1 MNGRCTAPRKPPA
14 LHRLLKACAIVVG
27 LVIAGVLVQA
37 VIDGS
42 QSGVLEKID
51 MTMASDDAGFDT
63 GSSAASAPVPEGFQ
77 DEVLSLEGREDVR
90 VGADGTVVG
99 FVDRAGAQEAFA
111 SLRGELEDTGWTA
124 IDSGRDDCGSFV
136 KDEGRFTWLFAS
148 CVPTGS
154 ATSVVISI
162 AGPAV

>member
-63 GSSAASAPVPEGFQ
+63 GSSDASVPVPEGFQ

-99 FVDRAGAQEAFA
+99 FVDRADTQEAFA
-111 SLRGELEDTGWTA
+111 SLRGELEDAGWTA
-124 IDSGRDDCGSFV
+124 IGSGRDDCGSFV
-136 KDEGRFTWLFAS
+136 KDEGRFTWLFAR

-154 ATSVVISI
+154 VTSVVISI
-162 AGPAV
+162 AGFAA

>member
-1 MNGRCTAPRKPPA
+1 MSGRRTAPRKPPA
-14 LHRLLKACAIVVG
+14 LRRLLKACAI
-27 LVIAGVLVQA
+27 IAGLAVTGMLVQVA
-37 VIDGS
+37 IDGS

-63 GSSAASAPVPEGFQ
+63 GSSDASAPVPEGFQ

-99 FVDRAGAQEAFA
+99 FVDRADAQAAFA
-111 SLRGELEDTGWTA
+111 SLKGELEETGWTA
-124 IDSGRDDCGSFV
+124 IGSGRDDCGSFV

-148 CVPTGS
+148 CVPSGS

-162 AGPAV
+162 AGPAA